1 MKIFP
6 GVTWHPY
13 AEKVYVHSVDS
24 QHDYIFEGIALDVLN
39 FFAEHDD
46 ASFENLCEKLS
57 AEYAI
62 DDADYLEMLPTSQ
75 KPGSGELITSTTCC
89 AGSMARCLDGTFYM
103 LNGDDEWVE
112 YSGWPGICL

>member
-1 MKIFP
+1 MHATELKRNHTTRHCI
-6 GVTWHPY
+6 
-13 AEKVYVHSVDS
+13 
-24 QHDYIFEGIALDVLN
+24 
-39 FFAEHDD
+39 
-46 ASFENLCEKLS
+46 
-57 AEYAI
+57 YAI